1 MEISIFL
8 ARVFGLYFVIM
19 ALALLVR
26 PQGMNLLIETL
37 KTTRVIYVS
46 GLFALMLGIPL
57 VIIHNVW
64 DGTWRVV
71 VTLIVWLVLLKGIF
85 RVLFPGKIVAWVQG
99 LAANTGLVK
108 ALVWLMLA
116 IGLYLVFVG
125 FDLSIAS

>member
-46 GLFALMLGIPL
+46 GLFALMLRIPL